1 MIPRFSNPH
10 VVQASTKL
18 VSRADLND
26 SDSGEDAKIDATN
39 GDMPVLTKRLRELVQ
54 DKLGDLTIVPDEN
67 FTRRKR
73 QKLEESSKDI
83 EQETPIR
90 EPFILIQPIQ
100 YPDAISSSQYFD
112 LYLVPWCRTNYHWCP
127 NLLLQFGMHNIYPL
141 S

>member
-18 VSRADLND
+18 VSRADLHD

-54 DKLGDLTIVPDEN
+54 DELGDLTIVPDEN
-67 FTRRKR
+67 FTQRKR
-73 QKLEESSKDI
+73 QKLEESLKNV

-90 EPFILIQPIQ
+90 APVFLIQLMK
-100 YPDAISSSQYFD
+100 YPDGLVLFSIST
-112 LYLVPWCRTNYHWCP
+112 C
-127 NLLLQFGMHNIYPL
+127 I
-141 S
+141 